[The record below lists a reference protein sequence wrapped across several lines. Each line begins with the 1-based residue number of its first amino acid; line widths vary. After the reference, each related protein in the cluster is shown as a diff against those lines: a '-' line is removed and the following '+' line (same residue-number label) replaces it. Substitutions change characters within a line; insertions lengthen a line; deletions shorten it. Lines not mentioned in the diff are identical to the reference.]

1 MRRLWPPSLAA
12 QLVLLLLLALALAQA
27 VSLLIYVDERQL
39 TIEALRREQVLGR
52 LGATIDLL
60 ARAPPELHERLLRL
74 STTPQLRIELAV
86 ESAVDPR
93 EPAFRR
99 NWVQRRLARSLGGQ
113 VRQVLVDRRGWAPQ
127 PWRPWHDSPEDED
140 GPGER
145 GRQLVAAWLPQLP
158 GARPPV
164 DAGHLVIAIQLADG
178 RWLNARAQMPPA
190 LSSPVL
196 PTLVATLLAAALVV
210 LIVVPMLRRITR
222 PLRRLAEVADRL
234 GRGEAVEPLPEAG
247 PAEVRRATLAFNR
260 MQERLRRFVE
270 DRTRMLAAIGHDL
283 RTPITSLKLRAELLD
298 DEEARGRILAT
309 LDEMQRMVEATLAF
323 AREEASRG
331 ATRTVELGALVESV
345 CADLADLGHDV
356 VCRPG
361 ERLAFACRPD
371 SLRRAVR
378 NLVENAV
385 RYGERARVAVLA
397 ETGEL
402 RIVVDDDGPGIP
414 DAARE
419 RVFAPFVR
427 LEESRSGDTGG
438 VGLGL
443 AIARTIARAHGGDVR
458 LTNRTE
464 GGLRAEIVLPLEAE
478 R

>member
-1 MRRLWPPSLAA
+1 MRRLWPPSLAG
-12 QLVLLLLLALALAQA
+12 QLVLLLLLALTLAQA
-27 VSLLIYVDERQL
+27 VSLLIYVDERRL
-39 TIEALRREQVLGR
+39 AIETLRREQVLGR
-52 LGATIDLL
+52 LAATIDLL

-74 STTPQLRIELAV
+74 SNTAQLRIELAA
-86 ESAVDPR
+86 ESAVDAS

-99 NWVQRRLARSLGGQ
+99 NWVQRRLARGLGDE
-113 VRQVLVDRRGWAPQ
+113 VRRVLVDRRGWAPQ
-127 PWRPWHDSPEDED
+127 PWRPWRESPEDED
-140 GPGER
+140 GTAR
-145 GRQLVAAWLPQLP
+145 RLVAAWPSALPV
-158 GARPPV
+158 GRAPV
-164 DAGHLVIAIQLADG
+164 DIGHLVIAIQLKDG
-178 RWLNARAQMPPA
+178 RWLNARALMPPA
-190 LSSPVL
+190 LSAPVL
-196 PTLVATLLAAALVV
+196 PALVATLLAAALVV
-210 LIVVPMLRRITR
+210 LIVVPMLRRITL
-222 PLRRLAEVADRL
+222 PLRRLAELADRL
-234 GRGEAVEPLPEAG
+234 GRGEAIEPVPEAG
-247 PAEVRRATLAFNR
+247 PEEVRRTTRAFNR
-260 MQERLRRFVE
+260 MQERLSRFVE

-283 RTPITSLKLRAELLD
+283 RTPITSLRLRAELLD

-309 LDEMQRMVEATLAF
+309 LDEMQRMVEASLAF

-331 ATRTVELGALVESV
+331 ATRTVDLGALVESV
-345 CADLADLGHDV
+345 CADLADLGQDV
-356 VCRPG
+356 AFQPG

-371 SLRRAVR
+371 SLRRAAR

-385 RYGERARVAVLA
+385 RYGRRARVSVAA
-397 ETGEL
+397 AGGEL

-414 DAARE
+414 ADALE

-458 LTNRTE
+458 LTNRPE